1 MPTTIHTLALLV
13 AAFTAPAAGFTA
25 PCRLPQRAATARP
38 LAAAPLASRVAAPAV
53 MQTTVVPED
62 YKVAAGFIAVGVVV
76 LVAPWLIGGFSL
88 VLGLFLVFQTLRIRF
103 VFDDDSFEVKTKELD
118 QLFGGSDSLTNTGE
132 NFAVGGENRWP
143 YSSFVNYDFF
153 PTENFPI
160 LVYFKETATPA
171 DKWDV
176 GPGQWANGADAL
188 AKGAVKGQVHFF
200 PCIAKADVLKEQFVA
215 KGLRQAL
222 RARRHVDVI
231 VNEPELM

>member
-1 MPTTIHTLALLV
+1 MQMSRTILFGVIASV
-13 AAFTAPAAGFTA
+13 AAFTAPIA
-25 PCRLPQRAATARP
+25 PLRAVNTP
-38 LAAAPLASRVAAPAV
+38 LAPLRAVNSPLTSRVSAPAV

-62 YKVAAGFIAVGVVV
+62 YKVAAGFIGFGVVT
-76 LVAPWLIGGFSL
+76 LVAPWLLGGFSL

-118 QLFGGSDSLTNTGE
+118 QIFSGEDSLTNTGE

-153 PTENFPI
+153 PTESFPI

-176 GPGQWANGADAL
+176 GPGQWANGEEAL

-215 KGLRQAL
+215 KGCAKL
-222 RARRHVDVI
+222 
-231 VNEPELM
+231 